1 VSQVSPTAGTPYP
14 AAPTPGAPFQ
24 RRRDRARLRAAGEVA
39 GRRGGLPE
47 VLTWTATVLMLV
59 GGGGLSIAAIVTET
73 GVGGLVVGVLLS
85 LIPVV
90 AVVAT
95 YVWLDRFENEP
106 TSLLAFAFSWGAGVA
121 TLGALV
127 INSAS
132 MAAIQQAGGTTTT
145 GVVVVAPAVE
155 EALKG
160 AGVLLILLLNR
171 REFDG
176 IVDGLVY
183 AGLVGIGF
191 AFIED
196 VLYLG
201 RTVQTHDGATAMV
214 FVLRCLASPF
224 AHPLFTAA
232 TGIGL
237 GIAARTRS
245 AYLWVLAP
253 LAGYLVAVGLHATW
267 NLSTTTGLRG
277 FMALYVV
284 VQMPVFVIFATLA
297 LLARRREGTVIARH
311 LGTYASAGWL
321 TTDEVVMLTTLSG
334 RRAAQVWASGSGGRR
349 ARRAMQRFQSAASE
363 LAFLRE
369 RMHRGNAPADAAVIE
384 QQLLLDL
391 SAQRRTF
398 YPSQRP
404 GLP

>member
-14 AAPTPGAPFQ
+14 AGTTFQ
-24 RRRDRARLRAAGEVA
+24 RRRDRARLRAAQDLGA
-39 GRRGGLPE
+39 PRTGLAE
-47 VLTWTATVLMLV
+47 ILTWLAAAAMLV

-73 GVGGLVVGVLLS
+73 GAGGLLVGVLLS

-95 YVWLDRFENEP
+95 FLWLDRFENEP

-132 MAAIQQAGGTTTT
+132 IAAIQQAGGDTTA

-160 AGVLLILLLNR
+160 AGVLVILLLNR

-176 IVDGLVY
+176 VVDGIVY

-237 GIAARTRS
+237 GIAARTRRR
-245 AYLWVLAP
+245 YLWVIAP
-253 LAGYLVAVGLHATW
+253 LVGYLVATGLHSSW

-277 FMALYVV
+277 FMTLYVI

-297 LLARRREGTVIARH
+297 LVARRREGTVIARH
-311 LGTYASAGWL
+311 LSTYAAAGWL
-321 TTDEVVMLTTLSG
+321 TTDEVDMLTTLAG
-334 RRAAQVWASGSGGRR
+334 RRAARLWASGSGGRR
-349 ARRAMQRFQSAASE
+349 ARVAMRRFQAAASE

-369 RMHRGNAPADAAVIE
+369 RMHRGNAPSDAGVIE
-384 QQLLLDL
+384 QQLLADM

-398 YPSQRP
+398 YPSLRP

>member
-1 VSQVSPTAGTPYP
+1 
-14 AAPTPGAPFQ
+14 
-24 RRRDRARLRAAGEVA
+24 
-39 GRRGGLPE
+39 
-47 VLTWTATVLMLV
+47 MLV

-73 GVGGLVVGVLLS
+73 GAGGLLVGVLLS

-90 AVVAT
+90 VVVAT
-95 YVWLDRFENEP
+95 YLWLDRFENEP

-132 MAAIQQAGGTTTT
+132 IAAIQQAGGDTTA
-145 GVVVVAPAVE
+145 GVVLVAPAVE

-160 AGVLLILLLNR
+160 AGVLVILLLNR

-176 IVDGLVY
+176 VVDGLVY

-191 AFIED
+191 AFVED

-237 GIAARTRS
+237 GIAARTRRP
-245 AYLWVLAP
+245 YLWVLAP
-253 LAGYLVAVGLHATW
+253 LAGYLVAVGLHSTW

-277 FMALYVV
+277 FMTLYVI
-284 VQMPVFVIFATLA
+284 VQMPVFVVFATLA
-297 LLARRREGTVIARH
+297 VIARRREGTVIARH
-311 LGTYASAGWL
+311 LRTYAAAGWL
-321 TTDEVVMLTTLSG
+321 TTDEVDMLTTLSG
-334 RRAAQVWASGSGGRR
+334 RRAARLWASGSGGRR
-349 ARRAMQRFQSAASE
+349 ARVAMRRFQSAASE

-369 RMHRGNAPADAAVIE
+369 RMHRGNAPSDAGIIE
-384 QQLLLDL
+384 QQLLADMSL
-391 SAQRRTF
+391 QRRTF
-398 YPSQRP
+398 YPSLRP